1 MLSNSQQV
9 RPNLH
14 RCLMRM
20 VTVSICCYSI
30 LPLGGCSS
38 SRGFNLAGARS
49 YERGN
54 YQRAIGQF
62 QDALAKDPANADAYY
77 NLASTYYSV
86 GKSQNAPAF
95 MQQAESL
102 YNQCLD
108 LRPDH
113 VSCHRGLAALLVDTN
128 RPESAFTLLK
138 RWSARSQQLAEP
150 RIELARLYEEFGDYD
165 NATRHL
171 TDALN
176 VHPGNSRA
184 WAAIARLRERDGKL
198 AQALSD
204 YQQAYNLNQ
213 RNPAVASRIASL
225 RQNLAL
231 GGSQTNGASPAT
243 KVVNSAAG
251 TAR

>member
-1 MLSNSQQV
+1 VLSISHQVQTTTYRNLV
-9 RPNLH
+9 RPATVLG
-14 RCLMRM
+14 CLIA
-20 VTVSICCYSI
+20 TLLSC
-30 LPLGGCSS
+30 GCNSS
-38 SRGFNLAGARS
+38 QGLNLAGARS
-49 YERGN
+49 FERGN
-54 YQRAIGQF
+54 YQKAIQQF
-62 QDALAKDPANADAYY
+62 QDSLAKNPGNPDAYY
-77 NLASTYYSV
+77 NLASTYYQV
-86 GKSQNAPAF
+86 GKTQNAPAF

-113 VSCHRGLAALLVDTN
+113 VACHRGLAALLVDTN

-138 RWSARSQQLAEP
+138 RWTARSQQIAEP

-165 NATRHL
+165 NATRNL
-171 TDALN
+171 TAALN
-176 VHPGNSRA
+176 LQPANSRA
-184 WAAIARLRERDGKL
+184 WAAIGRLRERDGKL

-225 RQNLAL
+225 RQNLSL
-231 GGSQTNGASPAT
+231 GGGQTNGSSTT
-243 KVVNSAAG
+243 KMVNSGNG